1 MKFRNIIKHALNFKH
16 RKILISYEYFSGYSC
31 EDHFFEPDTFLHSW
45 EVLLEIM
52 MSPHSQNM
60 LIDVGMP
67 VRHFN
72 VAYNC
77 RVVFYNKKIVL
88 IRPKMMMCDDGNYR
102 ETRWFS
108 AWSKPR
114 QIEEYY
120 LPRIIAAATGQHTVP
135 FGDAVVSTKE
145 TCIGYEICEELW
157 NPKSTH
163 IDLSLSGKVAY
174 N

>member
-1 MKFRNIIKHALNFKH
+1 MVC
-16 RKILISYEYFSGYSC
+16 SGYSC
-31 EDHFFEPDTFLHSW
+31 EDHFFESDTFLHSW
-45 EVLLEIM
+45 EVMLEIM

-67 VRHFN
+67 VLHFN

-77 RVVFYNKKIVL
+77 RVVFYNKKVIL

-114 QIEEYY
+114 QVEEFY
-120 LPRIIAAATGQHTVP
+120 LPRIVAAATGQHTVP
-135 FGDAVVSTKE
+135 FGDAVVSTRE

-163 IDLSLSGKVAY
+163 IDLSLSG